1 MLGFTY
7 GKSTSTNNIRSF
19 SIFLTDEND
28 EPFKKEV
35 KIRKGAMEYVSGDGM
50 STNKSYDGDCAISF
64 ACFT

>member
-28 EPFKKEV
+28 ESFKKEI
-35 KIRKGAMEYVSGDGM
+35 KIREGVLEYVMEGIDYQLIKVTMG
-50 STNKSYDGDCAISF
+50 IV
-64 ACFT
+64 